1 MRQFACL
8 QLLSQQDPEV
18 KKLLPVILTVQTTP
32 LIGLTT
38 VEGRDYLLPFSDT
51 ELSCKV
57 VQQAFSCVETTC
69 RVDELPA
76 FAMTISFLKHESP
89 TVAKDLLLAIFQ
101 NPTWGEIRTTLSP
114 VRGVSPVVGQ
124 NK

>member
-1 MRQFACL
+1 
-8 QLLSQQDPEV
+8 
-18 KKLLPVILTVQTTP
+18 
-32 LIGLTT
+32 
-38 VEGRDYLLPFSDT
+38 
-51 ELSCKV
+51 

-124 NK
+124 NKALLLPRTNSISDFLLIFCLPVSVCCGKIFL